1 MAIIQFQE
9 GLCQKNTNMESSW
22 VKVYTTHVWYKA
34 ELIKHLLEEEDLEV
48 VKLNKRDSSYLNF
61 GEIELY
67 VPDADFNKA
76 IEVIIQS
83 E

>member
-1 MAIIQFQE
+1 M
-9 GLCQKNTNMESSW
+9 KNSW
-22 VKVYTTHVWYKA
+22 VKVYTTPIWYKA
-34 ELIKHLLEEEDLEV
+34 ELMKHLLEEENLDV
-48 VKLNKRDSSYLNF
+48 IKLNKRDSSYLNF

-67 VPDADFNKA
+67 VPGIDFNKA